1 MADWVDWNLAA
12 AIIFGLFILYFI
24 LRAFFKPLKIVFRV
38 LLWTI
43 AGGLAIFLYN
53 LVGVGWGLAV
63 GLNLISAFIV
73 GMMGL
78 PGLGALI
85 VLKYLL
91 V

>member
-12 AIIFGLFILYFI
+12 AIIFGLFILYFF
-24 LRAFFKPLKIVFRV
+24 LRAFYRPLKIFVRL

-43 AGGLAIFLYN
+43 IGGMAIFLYN
-53 LVGVGWGLAV
+53 LVGVGWGLAI
-63 GLNLISAFIV
+63 GLNVISAFIV
-73 GMMGL
+73 GVVGL